1 MATSVS
7 ASVDTLA
14 RRTSLRVAV
23 LASGRGSNL
32 AAILRAC
39 AGGELNAKV
48 VGVFSDKAK
57 AGAIALARQ
66 ADIPTCVLNPAP
78 FGARLDYDQALFR
91 EVDALDPDLIVC
103 AGFMRILSSEAVA
116 PRSQRMINI
125 HPSLLPRYAGLHTHQ
140 RVLEAGDVEHGASI
154 HFVIPALD
162 AGPVIA
168 QARIPVVSGDSA
180 ESLAKRLQPV
190 EHNLMIATIALF
202 CTNRVRHSEGRV
214 FIDDVAQSRPQQ
226 IVPQFSNGVWSPLS

>member
-7 ASVDTLA
+7 ASVDASA
-14 RRTSLRVAV
+14 RRTGLRVAV

-39 AGGELNAKV
+39 AEGELNAEV

-57 AGAIALARQ
+57 AGAIALAQQ
-66 ADIPTCVLNPAP
+66 ADIPTRVLNPAA
-78 FGARLDYDQALFR
+78 FGTRPDYDQALFR
-91 EVDALDPDLIVC
+91 EVDAVRPDLIVC

-116 PRSQRMINI
+116 ARSQRLINV

-140 RVLEAGDVEHGASI
+140 RVLDAGDVEHGASV
-154 HFVIPALD
+154 HFVIPELD

-168 QARIPVVSGDSA
+168 QARIPVASGDSA
-180 ESLAKRLQPV
+180 ESLAKRLLPV
-190 EHNLMIATIALF
+190 EHDLLIATITLF
-202 CTNRVRHSEGRV
+202 CAHRVRHSEGRV
-214 FIDDVAQSRPQQ
+214 FIDDVAQSQPRL
-226 IVPQFSNGVWSPLS
+226 IVPQFSSGVWSPLS